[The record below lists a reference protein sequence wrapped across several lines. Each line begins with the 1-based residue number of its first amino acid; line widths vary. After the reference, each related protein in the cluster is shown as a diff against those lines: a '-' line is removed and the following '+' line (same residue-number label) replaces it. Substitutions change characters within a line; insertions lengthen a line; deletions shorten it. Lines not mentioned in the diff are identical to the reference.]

1 MKRGHGKKQSQDKD
15 KTCRGFNG
23 NPGSCQFGDNC
34 RYRHVMPNSTTV
46 SQSPKQTNYKRGV
59 DSNQRLNN
67 RSAQNEFS
75 SIYQDPV
82 EKSLSE
88 KDSRGQ
94 YKRNVVDRRIRGP
107 VLPEL
112 LEINKPPKEGFRAI
126 SILPTQKELLGPRPK
141 YIPVN
146 KTKGSYENIE
156 EYLETHYKLLRED
169 FLRPLRQGIQIYID
183 DENDEEVDQ
192 MNLRIYVDV
201 NLVGVTFS
209 SIGVLHRISFR
220 TRPGERIHWEQ
231 SKRLIPGTLVVLTK
245 DKFKTIKLATVVNRS
260 LEYLKKPHDLQID
273 VLFRSEDVDF
283 VWDENYTM
291 VESTTSYF
299 EAYRHVL
306 KVIQELDPEDMPLK
320 SHIIDLDKNIEL
332 PKYLENRAPP
342 NYDFGTEP
350 TFQNLEKFLGKSK
363 KINCGLHKSQ
373 YEALERMLTS
383 RLALVQGPPG
393 TGKTYVGLAAVRILL
408 ENLSGT
414 IVVSCQTNH
423 ALDQFLEGIQKFES
437 KIVRLGSRSTST
449 HIKPCTLYNIRQ
461 DVKASDELSP
471 RNPDINALFKEKHK
485 LESRMEKLCKE
496 IGSPCLTLEFVKEK
510 KFLTPAQISSLE
522 GDDWVT
528 SSSTTND
535 NDRDYLHIEADFRG
549 IDGNQT
555 INGKYVNLRSESYVS
570 SNTQVSDAELER
582 YSSVD
587 DLFAI
592 PAHVRAAM
600 HNRWRSERLKEV
612 IVELKQKSN
621 EYLEISEKI
630 KNERIREDLLILK
643 RARVV
648 GMTTTAAAKYHD
660 LLVNLKPK
668 IIIIEE
674 AAETLEAHIISA
686 LTPATEHL
694 ILIGDHKQLRPNT
707 AVHEL
712 AEDHC
717 LNVSLFERL
726 IENELPFTKLT
737 QQRRM
742 RPEIRELLT
751 PIYGDV
757 LKDHPSV
764 SEYHNVPGFF
774 EDLFFFDHQ
783 EEESMV
789 KESKSR
795 INEFEAKMS
804 AKLAVYLVNGGF
816 DCSKITILS
825 MYSGQRKL
833 IQQYLNANAKMTYF
847 SNEIKSIRVSSVDG
861 FQGEENDVII
871 LSLVRSREPKSNI
884 GFLSVSNRVCVALS
898 RAKRGM
904 YIFGNATQL
913 STNSNLWKDIIKI
926 LEKKGLCDQSIDL
939 YCQKHSKPELGP
951 SGMVVI
957 NVEWEASIPSEGGCK
972 QKCGEF
978 MECGHL
984 CPKDCHTYS
993 HDKFKC
999 REKCIRIFPCGHP
1012 CDKECK
1018 DTCGKC
1024 ETKIVINPRCG
1035 HQKEVKCHIG
1045 QDLSKYECSEIC
1057 EKKLSCGH
1065 RCKESCSSPWCTQ
1078 LCRTETRIK
1087 YPDCAHINIVPCY
1100 DAKYKLTEGCPF
1112 C

>member
-1 MKRGHGKKQSQDKD
+1 MMKRGHGKKQSQDKD

-46 SQSPKQTNYKRGV
+46 SQSPKQTNYKRRV

-220 TRPGERIHWEQ
+220 TRPGERIHW
-231 SKRLIPGTLVVLTK
+231 L
-245 DKFKTIKLATVVNRS
+245 NRQ
-260 LEYLKKPHDLQID
+260 LHI
-273 VLFRSEDVDF
+273 
-283 VWDENYTM
+283 
-291 VESTTSYF
+291 
-299 EAYRHVL
+299 L

-884 GFLSVSNRVCVALS
+884 GFLS
-898 RAKRGM
+898 
-904 YIFGNATQL
+904 
-913 STNSNLWKDIIKI
+913 
-926 LEKKGLCDQSIDL
+926 
-939 YCQKHSKPELGP
+939 KHSKPELGP

-1100 DAKYKLTEGCPF
+1100 DAKYKLTEGLEGDDWVTSSSTTNDNDRDYLREWLESSLVTHHAAHNDASF
-1112 C
+1112 QVSQIIQEGQQKIDEEEDEIDEETYTWK